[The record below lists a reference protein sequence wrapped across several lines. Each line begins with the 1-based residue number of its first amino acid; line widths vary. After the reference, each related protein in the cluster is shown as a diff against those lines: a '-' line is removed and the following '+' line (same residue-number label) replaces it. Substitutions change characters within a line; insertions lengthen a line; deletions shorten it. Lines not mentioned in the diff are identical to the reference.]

1 VNEPITI
8 GAYLR
13 AGRRKRRVSIE
24 RAAEETRIRAD
35 FLMRMESDEFD
46 FLAPPYVRGFLRS
59 YANFLRI
66 EAQPLVD
73 EFDRRYARSRLDTDQ
88 IVALERRSRSV
99 PRNRR
104 RPNSWTVAA
113 FLAAG
118 TLILLGV
125 IGVLSDKNHRPPG
138 NDRNNVALGSPTP
151 TVSATASPSESPT
164 SSPKPSPTQI
174 AFTQGIHLKIVDTR
188 ARCWIQATADGN
200 DAVPIFTGT
209 LEVGQSQTLKANKSL
224 KVILGMAQGVDLI
237 VNGQNIHYQG
247 PPGYD
252 TITLPDDIKS
262 LT

>member
-1 VNEPITI
+1 VTEPITI

-66 EAQPLVD
+66 DPQPLVE

-88 IVALERRSRSV
+88 IVALDRRSRSV
-99 PRNRR
+99 PRERR

-113 FLAAG
+113 YLAAA
-118 TLILLGV
+118 TLIVLAV
-125 IGVLSDKNHRPPG
+125 IGVMSNPNHRPP
-138 NDRNNVALGSPTP
+138 RSNVALNNTPSAFTSPTP
-151 TVSATASPSESPT
+151 TFTPS
-164 SSPKPSPTQI
+164 PSPTPKPTEV
-174 AFTQGIHLKIVDTR
+174 AFAQGIHLKVVAAR
-188 ARCWIQATADGN
+188 ARCWVQAMADGN
-200 DAVPIFTGT
+200 DAVPVFNGT
-209 LEVGQSQTLKANKSL
+209 LEVGQSQMLTAKHSL
-224 KVILGMAQGVDLI
+224 KVLLGFPEGVNLI
-237 VNGQNIHYQG
+237 VNGHDIGYHGG
-247 PPGYD
+247 PSAT
-252 TITLPDDIKS
+252 TITLPQDLKS

>member
-1 VNEPITI
+1 VTEPITI

-66 EAQPLVD
+66 DPQPLVD

-88 IVALERRSRSV
+88 IVALDRRRRSV
-99 PRNRR
+99 PRERNR
-104 RPNSWTVAA
+104 PSSWTVAA

-118 TLILLGV
+118 TLIALAV
-125 IGVLSDKNHRPPG
+125 IGVLSNPNHRPPHS
-138 NDRNNVALGSPTP
+138 NVALNNSPSPSTSPTP
-151 TVSATASPSESPT
+151 RFTPP
-164 SSPKPSPTQI
+164 PSPTPKATEI
-174 AFTQGIHLKIVDTR
+174 AFAQGIHLKIVAAR
-188 ARCWIQATADGN
+188 ARCWVQAMADGN
-200 DAVPIFTGT
+200 DAVPVFNGT
-209 LEVGQSQTLKANKSL
+209 LEVGQSQMLTAKHSL
-224 KVILGMAQGVDLI
+224 KVLLGFPEGVDLI
-237 VNGQNIHYQG
+237 VNGHNIGYQG
-247 PPGYD
+247 GPSAT
-252 TITLPDDIKS
+252 TITLPQDLKS

>member
-1 VNEPITI
+1 VTEPITI

-59 YANFLRI
+59 YANFLRL
-66 EAQPLVD
+66 EPQPLID

-88 IVALERRSRSV
+88 IVALERRSRSM
-99 PRNRR
+99 PRQRR

-118 TLILLGV
+118 TLILLAV
-125 IGVLSDKNHRPPG
+125 IGVLSGGNHRPP
-138 NDRNNVALGSPTP
+138 RNNVALNSPAPTASVSPTATSSPTP
-151 TVSATASPSESPT
+151 TP
-164 SSPKPSPTQI
+164 SPKPKPTQI
-174 AFTQGIHLKIVDTR
+174 AFSQGIHLKIVDTR
-188 ARCWIQATADGN
+188 ARCWVQATADGN

-209 LEVGQSQTLKANKSL
+209 LEVGQSQTLKAAHSL
-224 KVILGMAQGVDLI
+224 KVILGMGEGVDLI
-237 VNGQNIHYQG
+237 VNGQNIRYHG
-247 PPGYD
+247 PPGSD

>member
-1 VNEPITI
+1 VTEPITI

-66 EAQPLVD
+66 DPQPLVD

-88 IVALERRSRSV
+88 IVALDRRRRSV
-99 PRNRR
+99 PRERR

-118 TLILLGV
+118 TLVLLAV
-125 IGVLSDKNHRPPG
+125 IGVMSNPNHRPP
-138 NDRNNVALGSPTP
+138 RTNVALNSPTTLTSPTP
-151 TVSATASPSESPT
+151 TPTLSPETTPTPKATE
-164 SSPKPSPTQI
+164 I
-174 AFTQGIHLKIVDTR
+174 AFTQGIHLKVVAAR
-188 ARCWIQATADGN
+188 ARCWVQAMADGN
-200 DAVPIFTGT
+200 DAVPIFNGT
-209 LEVGQSQTLKANKSL
+209 LEVGQSQMLTAKHSL
-224 KVILGMAQGVDLI
+224 KVLLGFPEGVNLI
-237 VNGQNIHYQG
+237 VNGHNIGYHGG
-247 PPGYD
+247 PSAT
-252 TITLPDDIKS
+252 TITLPQDLKS

>member
-1 VNEPITI
+1 VTEPITI

-66 EAQPLVD
+66 EPQPLVD

-88 IVALERRSRSV
+88 IVALERRNRSV
-99 PRNRR
+99 SRERR

-118 TLILLGV
+118 TLVLLAV
-125 IGVLSDKNHRPPG
+125 IGVLSDGNHRPPG
-138 NDRNNVALGSPTP
+138 NRNNVALDSPAPTASETVTPSPSPTP
-151 TVSATASPSESPT
+151 
-164 SSPKPSPTQI
+164 SPKPKPTQI
-174 AFTQGIHLKIVDTR
+174 AFTQGIHLKIVATR
-188 ARCWIQATADGN
+188 GRCWVQAMADGN
-200 DAVPIFTGT
+200 DAVPIFNGT
-209 LEVGQSQTLKANKSL
+209 IELGQSQMLKATDSL
-224 KVILGMAQGVDLI
+224 KVLLGFGEGVDLI
-237 VNGQNIHYQG
+237 VNGRNIRYHG
-247 PPGYD
+247 PPGSD
-252 TITLPDDIKS
+252 TIVLPDDIKS

>member
-1 VNEPITI
+1 VSEPITI

-66 EAQPLVD
+66 DPQPLVD

-88 IVALERRSRSV
+88 IVALDRRRRSV
-99 PRNRR
+99 PRERR
-104 RPNSWTVAA
+104 RPSSWTVAA

-118 TLILLGV
+118 TLIALAV
-125 IGVLSDKNHRPPG
+125 IGVLSNPNHRPPHS
-138 NDRNNVALGSPTP
+138 NIALHNSPSAFTSPTP
-151 TVSATASPSESPT
+151 TFTPPSSPT
-164 SSPKPSPTQI
+164 PKPTEI
-174 AFTQGIHLKIVDTR
+174 AFAQGIHLKVVAAR
-188 ARCWIQATADGN
+188 ARCWVQAMADGN
-200 DAVPIFTGT
+200 DAVPVFNGT
-209 LEVGQSQTLKANKSL
+209 LEVGQSQMLTAKHSL
-224 KVILGMAQGVDLI
+224 KVLLGFPEGVDLI
-237 VNGQNIHYQG
+237 VNGHNIGYQG
-247 PPGYD
+247 GPSAT
-252 TITLPDDIKS
+252 TITLPQDLKS